1 MEVSIILPIFN
12 NINTLEYTLESIIKQ
27 TFKNF
32 ELIIIDDNS
41 TDGSSEIAIALKYKN
56 CFYKKIYTDY
66 EKKFYNGINVDV
78 EQPLV
83 MRIKIYKR

>member
-41 TDGSSEIAIALKYKN
+41 TN
-56 CFYKKIYTDY
+56 FYI
-66 EKKFYNGINVDV
+66 
-78 EQPLV
+78 
-83 MRIKIYKR
+83 

>member
-41 TDGSSEIAIALKYKN
+41 TDGSSEIAEKFALKYNN

-66 EKKFYNGINVDV
+66 EKNFT
-78 EQPLV
+78 
-83 MRIKIYKR
+83 IK